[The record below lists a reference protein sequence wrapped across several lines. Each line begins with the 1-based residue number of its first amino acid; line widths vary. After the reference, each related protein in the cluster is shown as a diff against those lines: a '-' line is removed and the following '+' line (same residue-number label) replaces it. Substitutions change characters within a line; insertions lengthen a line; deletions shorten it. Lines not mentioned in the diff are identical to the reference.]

1 MAEHE
6 LPMLASGQC
15 PACGATDTLTAFNG
29 SLPLASG
36 SLTMDISNLRG
47 EQCAFCEEVFLDSE
61 SQSRFLAAADDLVL
75 QARKQA
81 GAELRRVRKKLR
93 LTQHQA
99 ALLAGG
105 GPNGFS
111 RYEKGH
117 AQPVAAVF
125 NLFQLLDRHP
135 ELLPEILEHSVPVR

>member
-1 MAEHE
+1 MAEYE
-6 LPMLASGQC
+6 LPTLAPDQC
-15 PACGATDTLTAFNG
+15 PACGAPGALTEFNG

-36 SLTMDISNLRG
+36 RLIVDVPNLQG
-47 EQCAFCEEVFLDSE
+47 EQCAHCHEVFLDSE

-93 LTQHQA
+93 LTQQQA
-99 ALLAGG
+99 ALLAGD

-111 RYEKGH
+111 RYEQGH

-125 NLFQLLDRHP
+125 NLYQFLDRHP
-135 ELLPEILEHSVPVR
+135 DLLPEILEHSVSVR